1 MNVSFHARL
10 RGASA
15 PLDYLSEGRAV
26 HDRLRGFNR
35 NDRSRSLV
43 SAGTS
48 GLEQRLPVESFT
60 YVVGKRAFD
69 ICFAAIALLLIAPLM
84 LLICVVIKLTSAG
97 PVFFRQERVGL
108 SGRTFFMYKFRT
120 MQHTGLGEGDR
131 LWTKRDDPRRTR
143 FGRWLR
149 AASLDELPQFFN
161 VLSGEMSVVGP
172 RPERPYFVEQF
183 MQTVSLYNSRHN
195 LKVGITGWAQVN
207 GWRGDTCIAKRV
219 EHDLYYLNNWS
230 FGFDLRIILLT
241 ILHLLSPKN
250 AY

>member
-1 MNVSFHARL
+1 M
-10 RGASA
+10 
-15 PLDYLSEGRAV
+15 
-26 HDRLRGFNR
+26 
-35 NDRSRSLV
+35 

-69 ICFAAIALLLIAPLM
+69 LCFAGLAIALTAPLM
-84 LLICVVIKLTSAG
+84 LLIAISIKVTSPG
-97 PVFFRQERVGL
+97 PVFFRQQRVGL
-108 SGRTFFMYKFRT
+108 NGRTFLMYKFRT
-120 MQHTGLGEGDR
+120 MRQAGPEESDCR
-131 LWTKRDDPRRTR
+131 WTKRDDPRRTR
-143 FGRWLR
+143 LGGWLR

-161 VLSGEMSVVGP
+161 VLNGHMSVVGP

-183 MQTVSLYNSRHN
+183 MQTVSLYNTRHD

-207 GWRGDTCIAKRV
+207 GWRGDTSIAKRV
-219 EHDLYYLNNWS
+219 EHDIYYLNNWS

-241 ILHLLSPKN
+241 ILHLFSPKN

>member
-1 MNVSFHARL
+1 M
-10 RGASA
+10 
-15 PLDYLSEGRAV
+15 
-26 HDRLRGFNR
+26 
-35 NDRSRSLV
+35 

-69 ICFAAIALLLIAPLM
+69 ICFATFAVILTAPLM
-84 LLICVVIKLTSAG
+84 LLISLVIKLTSPG
-97 PVFFRQERVGL
+97 PIFFRQQRVGL
-108 SGRTFFMYKFRT
+108 SGRTFFIYKFRT
-120 MQHTGLGEGDR
+120 MQHTGAGESDR
-131 LWTKRDDPRRTR
+131 RWTTRDDPRRTR

-161 VLSGEMSVVGP
+161 VLNGEMSVVGP
-172 RPERPYFVEQF
+172 RPERPHFVEQF
-183 MQTVSLYNSRHN
+183 VQTVSLYHTRHN

-207 GWRGDTCIAKRV
+207 GWRGDTSIDKRV
-219 EHDLYYLNNWS
+219 EYDLYYLNNWS

-241 ILHLLSPKN
+241 ILHLFSAKN

>member
-1 MNVSFHARL
+1 LDCLSELPATTRPHAENRRL
-10 RGASA
+10 R
-15 PLDYLSEGRAV
+15 
-26 HDRLRGFNR
+26 FNR
-35 NDRSRSLV
+35 SDGWSRGLV

-60 YVVGKRAFD
+60 YLVGKRAFD
-69 ICFAAIALLLIAPLM
+69 ICFAALALILTAPLM
-84 LLICVVIKLTSAG
+84 LLISVAIKLSSPG
-97 PVFFRQERVGL
+97 PVFFRQQRVGL

-120 MQHTGLGEGDR
+120 MQHNGPGGSDH

-143 FGRWLR
+143 LGRWLR

-161 VLSGEMSVVGP
+161 VLNGEMSVVGP

-183 MQTVSLYNSRHN
+183 MQTVSLYNTRHN

-207 GWRGDTCIAKRV
+207 GWRGDTSIAKRV

-230 FGFDLRIILLT
+230 SGFDLRIILLT
-241 ILHLLSPKN
+241 ILHLFSPKN